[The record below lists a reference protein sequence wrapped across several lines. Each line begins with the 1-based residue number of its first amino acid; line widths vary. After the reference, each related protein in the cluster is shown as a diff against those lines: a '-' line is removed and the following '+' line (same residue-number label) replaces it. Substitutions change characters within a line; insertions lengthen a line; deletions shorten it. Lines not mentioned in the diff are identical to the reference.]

1 MIRVSELKLP
11 LSALPVIERG
21 PADET
26 GDSRN
31 ASQAPERVHPLP
43 ALRALAA
50 SQLGINP
57 SDIATL
63 HVFKRSFD
71 ARKAD
76 LLAVFIVDVTL
87 CDTSQTATLLQR
99 HASHPHVQ
107 PTPDM
112 TWQPPVVAPAGWP
125 ASDAD
130 RPVVVGL
137 GPCGLF
143 AALALAQMGM
153 KPIVLERGQP
163 VRQRTKDTWGL
174 WRKHT
179 LTPESNVQFGEG
191 GAGLFS
197 DGKLYSQI
205 KDPRHLGR
213 KVMQEFVDAGAP
225 PEILYAAHP
234 HVGTFK
240 LVKVVE
246 ALREKIIALGGT
258 ILFRHKV
265 VGLELAPATAPTGHA
280 DQESEAFLPSSAF
293 TSCVGSYQFHQVAA
307 LLVEDLSTGLTR
319 TLTTPAVVLA
329 LGHSSRDAFA
339 ALWDSGVYMEA
350 KPFSIGVRIEHPQ
363 SVIDQ
368 ARWGRHA
375 GHPLLGAADY
385 KLVHHASNG
394 RAVYSFC
401 MCPGGTVVAATSEPG
416 RVVTNGMSQ
425 YSRNERNAN
434 AGMVVGIDPPDYPLD
449 TPNWTAA
456 FGPTDGA
463 RYAAEAQQLAHTG
476 RTHPLAGV
484 VLQRTLESRAFE
496 AGGGTYDAPAQRV
509 GDFLAQRPS
518 TALGNVEPSYKPGVK
533 LVDLGA
539 VLPDFAAAAMRE
551 ALPAFGRK
559 IKGYDMA
566 DAVLTGLETRTS
578 SPLRITRDPDTLQSL
593 NVAGLFPAGEG
604 AGYAGGILSAAV
616 DGIKV
621 AEAVARTLATR
632 QATTT
637 TSPSA

>member
-21 PADET
+21 PADEM

-43 ALRALAA
+43 ALRELAA
-50 SQLGINP
+50 SQLGIEQA
-57 SDIATL
+57 DIANL

-87 CDTSQTATLLQR
+87 RDTSQTAALLQR

-125 ASDAD
+125 YREAD

-143 AALALAQMGM
+143 AALALAQMGLR
-153 KPIVLERGQP
+153 PIVLERGQP

-265 VGLELAPATAPTGHA
+265 VGLELTPATGPQGHA
-280 DQESEAFLPSSAF
+280 DHESEAFLPSSA
-293 TSCVGSYQFHQVAA
+293 SASVVDSYQFHHVAA
-307 LLVEDLSTGLTR
+307 LQVEDLATGLTR
-319 TLTTPAVVLA
+319 TLSTPAVVLA
-329 LGHSSRDAFA
+329 LGHSSRDTFA

-449 TPNWTAA
+449 APSWTAA
-456 FGPTDGA
+456 FGQADGA
-463 RYAAEAQQLAHTG
+463 RYAVEAQQLAEHG

-518 TALGNVEPSYKPGVK
+518 TALGAVEPSYKPGVK
-533 LVDLGA
+533 LVDLGT
-539 VLPDFAAAAMRE
+539 VLPDFAATAMRE

-578 SPLRITRDPDTLQSL
+578 SPLRITRNPDTLQSL

-621 AEAVARTLATR
+621 AEAVARACLA
-632 QATTT
+632 Q
-637 TSPSA
+637 